1 MKTRPGE
8 GRLSEGMV
16 LAPIALGTMLAP
28 LNSTM
33 IAVAIPAFLE
43 DFGRSLAWGSW
54 IVTSYL
60 VAMAAVQP
68 LGGSLGDRYGRRRL
82 FLIGLTLFLLATVVA
97 ALSWRIEVL
106 LVARTV
112 QAISGA
118 AAIPNGTALIRSLVP
133 PERRGRAFGNVGA
146 AIAVAAGLGPP
157 IGGILTAALGWRWIF
172 AANLLLLA
180 PALVLGWRLP
190 ADSPAPQA
198 GRFDL
203 RGATLLTLGLVS
215 LVLALTIWRLPG
227 APLALAPALGLFG
240 AVAAGLG
247 PPIGG
252 VLTAALG
259 WRWIFAANILLLAP
273 SLVLGWRLPADSPAP
288 QTGKFDLSGA
298 TLLTLGLVSLVLA
311 LTVWRLPGAPFE
323 LAPALG
329 LFAAVA
335 GLILIRHGKHSPNP
349 VLNLALLRARGFTPA
364 VINVLL
370 SNLAM
375 YTLLLSLPLFLAG
388 WSTWDSAKVGLLLAG
403 LSLPTIF
410 LSPLGGRLSDR
421 VGRRTPVVL
430 GACLV
435 SLGVLPFLA
444 IGPSWSW
451 PLYLFPLILI
461 GAGLGLSMAP
471 VQATAIEAAPS
482 SQTGQAAGLFSTMR
496 YLGSILGSSI
506 LAAVL
511 IGPTPPVENFLL
523 LYAALFLSACGAIF
537 ASWYLPV

>member
-1 MKTRPGE
+1 MKTRSAE

-82 FLIGLTLFLLATVVA
+82 FLIGLTLFVVTTVVA

-227 APLALAPALGLFG
+227 APLALAPTLGLFG
-240 AVAAGLG
+240 AVA
-247 PPIGG
+247 
-252 VLTAALG
+252 
-259 WRWIFAANILLLAP
+259 
-273 SLVLGWRLPADSPAP
+273 
-288 QTGKFDLSGA
+288 
-298 TLLTLGLVSLVLA
+298 GLV
-311 LTVWRLPGAPFE
+311 
-323 LAPALG
+323 
-329 LFAAVA
+329 
-335 GLILIRHGKHSPNP
+335 LIRHGKHSPNP

-364 VINVLL
+364 VANVLL

-388 WSTWDSAKVGLLLAG
+388 WSTWGSAQVGLLLAG

-421 VGRRTPVVL
+421 VGRRAPVVV
-430 GACLV
+430 GACLI

-444 IGPSWSW
+444 IGPTWSW
-451 PLYLFPLILI
+451 PLYLFPLILV

-471 VQATAIEAAPS
+471 VQATAIETVPS
-482 SQTGQAAGLFSTMR
+482 SQAGQAAGLFSTMR

-506 LAAVL
+506 MAAVL
-511 IGPTPPVENFLL
+511 IGRAPPVENFRI
-523 LYAALFLSACGAIF
+523 LYAALFLSACGAIL
-537 ASWYLPV
+537 ASWRLPVRLKRDFHHETEPPISPEQARR

>member
-1 MKTRPGE
+1 
-8 GRLSEGMV
+8 MV
-16 LAPIALGTMLAP
+16 LAPVALGTMLAP

-33 IAVAIPAFLE
+33 IAVAIPSLLG
-43 DFGRSLAWGSW
+43 DFDRSLAWGSW

-68 LGGSLGDRYGRRRL
+68 LGGALGDRYGRRRL
-82 FLIGLTLFLLATVVA
+82 FLVGLTLFLVATVVA

-118 AAIPNGTALIRSLVP
+118 AAIPNGTALVRSLVP

-203 RGATLLTLGLVS
+203 RGAALLTFGLVS
-215 LVLALTIWRLPG
+215 LVLSLTTWRLPNTTVF
-227 APLALAPALGLFG
+227 LAP
-240 AVAAGLG
+240 V
-247 PPIGG
+247 
-252 VLTAALG
+252 
-259 WRWIFAANILLLAP
+259 
-273 SLVLGWRLPADSPAP
+273 
-288 QTGKFDLSGA
+288 
-298 TLLTLGLVSLVLA
+298 
-311 LTVWRLPGAPFE
+311 
-323 LAPALG
+323 LG
-329 LFAAVA
+329 LFAAGTLLALV
-335 GLILIRHGKHSPNP
+335 RHSAWSPNP

-364 VINVLL
+364 VANVLL

-388 WSTWDSAKVGLLLAG
+388 WSTWGNAQVGLLLAG
-403 LSLPTIF
+403 LSLPTVVF
-410 LSPLGGRLSDR
+410 SPLGGRLSDR
-421 VGRRTPVVL
+421 VGRRTPVVV
-430 GACLV
+430 GACLT

-444 IGPSWSW
+444 IDPAWSW
-451 PLYLFPLILI
+451 PLYIFPLILV

-471 VQATAIEAAPS
+471 VQATAMETAHS

-506 LAAVL
+506 MAAVL
-511 IGPTPPVENFLL
+511 IGPTPPVENFRI
-523 LYAALFLSACGAIF
+523 LYVALFLSACGAIF
-537 ASWYLPV
+537 AGWRLPVWLKRGDDHGVEPRIPPEQASR

>member
-1 MKTRPGE
+1 
-8 GRLSEGMV
+8 MV
-16 LAPIALGTMLAP
+16 LVPVALGTMLAP

-33 IAVAIPAFLE
+33 IAVALPELLG
-43 DFGRSLAWGSW
+43 DFDRSLAWGSW

-82 FLIGLTLFLLATVVA
+82 FLIGLMLFLAATVVA
-97 ALSWRIEVL
+97 ALSWSIEVL
-106 LVARTV
+106 IAARTV

-118 AAIPNGTALIRSLVP
+118 AAIPNGTALVRSLIP

-172 AANLLLLA
+172 AANVLLLA
-180 PALVLGWRLP
+180 PALVLGLRLP
-190 ADSPAPQA
+190 ADSPAPQT

-227 APLALAPALGLFG
+227 VPLVLAPAF
-240 AVAAGLG
+240 
-247 PPIGG
+247 
-252 VLTAALG
+252 
-259 WRWIFAANILLLAP
+259 
-273 SLVLGWRLPADSPAP
+273 
-288 QTGKFDLSGA
+288 
-298 TLLTLGLVSLVLA
+298 
-311 LTVWRLPGAPFE
+311 
-323 LAPALG
+323 G

-335 GLILIRHGKHSPNP
+335 CLMLTRHARRSSNP

-364 VINVLL
+364 VTNVLL

-375 YTLLLSLPLFLAG
+375 YTLLLSLPLFLAA
-388 WSTWDSAKVGLLLAG
+388 WSTWGSAQVGLLLAG

-421 VGRRTPVVL
+421 VGRRTPVVV
-430 GACLV
+430 GACLI

-444 IGPSWSW
+444 ISPTWSW
-451 PLYLFPLILI
+451 PLYLLPLILI
-461 GAGLGLSMAP
+461 GAGLGLSMAS
-471 VQATAIEAAPS
+471 VQATAVETAPS

-506 LAAVL
+506 MAAVL
-511 IGPTPPVENFLL
+511 IGPTPPVENFRI

-537 ASWYLPV
+537 ASWRLPVWLKKASDHEVEPSIPPEQARR

>member
-1 MKTRPGE
+1 MKTRPTE

-16 LAPIALGTMLAP
+16 LVPVALGTMLAP

-33 IAVAIPAFLE
+33 IAVALPELLG
-43 DFGRSLAWGSW
+43 DFERSLAWGSW

-82 FLIGLTLFLLATVVA
+82 FLMGLTLFLAATVVA
-97 ALSWRIEVL
+97 ALSWSIEVL
-106 LVARTV
+106 IVARTV
-112 QAISGA
+112 QAIAGA
-118 AAIPNGTALIRSLVP
+118 MAIPNGTALVRSLVA
-133 PERRGRAFGNVGA
+133 PERQGRAFGNVGA

-157 IGGILTAALGWRWIF
+157 IGGVLTAALGWRWIF

-227 APLALAPALGLFG
+227 APLALAPALGLF
-240 AVAAGLG
+240 V
-247 PPIGG
+247 
-252 VLTAALG
+252 
-259 WRWIFAANILLLAP
+259 
-273 SLVLGWRLPADSPAP
+273 
-288 QTGKFDLSGA
+288 
-298 TLLTLGLVSLVLA
+298 
-311 LTVWRLPGAPFE
+311 
-323 LAPALG
+323 
-329 LFAAVA
+329 AVA
-335 GLILIRHGKHSPNP
+335 GLILIRHARHYPNP
-349 VLNLALLRARGFTPA
+349 VLNFALLRARGFTPA
-364 VINVLL
+364 VSTVLL

-375 YTLLLSLPLFLAG
+375 YTLLLSLPLFLEG
-388 WSTWDSAKVGLLLAG
+388 WSTWGSAQVGLLLAG

-421 VGRRTPVVL
+421 VGRRTPAVV
-430 GACLV
+430 GACLI

-451 PLYLFPLILI
+451 PLYLLPLILV

-471 VQATAIEAAPS
+471 VQATAIETAPS
-482 SQTGQAAGLFSTMR
+482 SQAGQAAGLFSTMR

-511 IGPTPPVENFLL
+511 IGPTPPVENFRL
-523 LYAALFLSACGAIF
+523 LYTALFLSACGAIF
-537 ASWYLPV
+537 ASWRLPVWLKRGSDHEAGPPLSPEQARK

>member
-1 MKTRPGE
+1 VKTRPTE

-16 LAPIALGTMLAP
+16 LVPVALGTMLAP

-33 IAVAIPAFLE
+33 IAVALPELLE

-82 FLIGLTLFLLATVVA
+82 FLIGLALFLAATVVA
-97 ALSWRIEVL
+97 TLSWSIEVL
-106 LVARTV
+106 IAARTV
-112 QAISGA
+112 QAIAGA
-118 AAIPNGTALIRSLVP
+118 MAIPNGTALVRALVA

-146 AIAVAAGLGPP
+146 AIAAAAGLGPP
-157 IGGILTAALGWRWIF
+157 IGGVLTAALGWRWIF

-180 PALVLGWRLP
+180 PALVLGWRMP
-190 ADSPAPQA
+190 ADSPASQR

-227 APLALAPALGLFG
+227 APLGLA
-240 AVAAGLG
+240 AA
-247 PPIGG
+247 
-252 VLTAALG
+252 
-259 WRWIFAANILLLAP
+259 F
-273 SLVLGWRLPADSPAP
+273 
-288 QTGKFDLSGA
+288 
-298 TLLTLGLVSLVLA
+298 
-311 LTVWRLPGAPFE
+311 
-323 LAPALG
+323 G
-329 LFAAVA
+329 LFATVA
-335 GLILIRHGKHSPNP
+335 GLVLIRHGKHSPNP
-349 VLNLALLRARGFTPA
+349 VLNLALFRARGFTPA
-364 VINVLL
+364 VTNVLL

-388 WSTWDSAKVGLLLAG
+388 WSTWGSAQVGLLLAG

-421 VGRRTPVVL
+421 VGRRAPVVL
-430 GACLV
+430 GACLI

-444 IGPSWSW
+444 IGPNWSW
-451 PLYLFPLILI
+451 PLYLLPLILV

-471 VQATAIEAAPS
+471 VQATAIETAPS

-511 IGPTPPVENFLL
+511 IGSTPPVDNFRI
-523 LYAALFLSACGAIF
+523 LYAALFVSACGAIF
-537 ASWYLPV
+537 ASWRLPVWLKKASDHGVEPPISPEQLRR